1 MNISEKAKAYAEGRA
16 VSALTSAIEAAYA
29 EGYNVGFADGLA
41 SKEGEK
47 PNDLDN
53 SVEYVDLALPSG
65 TKWAAGYLM
74 TKESFPS
81 PLYLPFN
88 DACKLN
94 IPTEEQYKE
103 LVECCRMVDIVN
115 PNNNIIIGTS
125 YVGVNGKFVKY
136 YYSEINYPGGG
147 SSEVNY
153 PLFWLKDL
161 KEYAPDCT
169 ERLTSNNG
177 HLYMG
182 FHLRV
187 ILVR

>member
-1 MNISEKAKAYAEGRA
+1 MNISEKAKAYAEGKA
-16 VSALTSAIEAAYA
+16 VSALTNAIEAAYA

-47 PNDLDN
+47 PDDLKDDG
-53 SVEYVDLALPSG
+53 VEYVDLGLPSG
-65 TKWAAGYLM
+65 TKWAANYLM
-74 TKESFPS
+74 TKETFPV
-81 PLYLPFN
+81 PLHLPFN

-103 LVECCRMVDIVN
+103 LEEYCRRVQILKGQIV
-115 PNNNIIIGTS
+115 IGTS
-125 YVGVNGKFVKY
+125 YVGVNGKFVNY
-136 YYSEINYPGGG
+136 YHSEITYPGGG
-147 SSEVNY
+147 SARVCY
-153 PLFWLKDL
+153 PLYWLKDL

-177 HLYMG
+177 QLYMG
-182 FHLRV
+182 YYLRV